1 MPKTECGVAFWRPQW
16 LQRFANTRSFII
28 VYGFLGTVQAMS
40 YMYFVI
46 TLTTIERRFKIPSRT
61 TGIIMSGN
69 EISQILLS
77 LFLSYAGGQRNRP
90 LWIAWGVAI
99 CGISCF
105 ILALPHFIY
114 GAGEDALRLTKE
126 YQDQFARDT
135 SFTIKVR
142 NAIGNKEVEVYG

>member
-1 MPKTECGVAFWRPQW
+1 MATKAVFFCTHR
-16 LQRFANTRSFII
+16 I
-28 VYGFLGTVQAMS
+28 LGQL
-40 YMYFVI
+40 I
-46 TLTTIERRFKIPSRT
+46 TLLPHVSIRNLPIHSSYLNSLSLS
-61 TGIIMSGN
+61 GIIMSGN

-126 YQDQFARDT
+126 YQDQFTRDT
-135 SFTIKVR
+135 SFTITVR
-142 NAIGNKEVEVYG
+142 NVIWQ